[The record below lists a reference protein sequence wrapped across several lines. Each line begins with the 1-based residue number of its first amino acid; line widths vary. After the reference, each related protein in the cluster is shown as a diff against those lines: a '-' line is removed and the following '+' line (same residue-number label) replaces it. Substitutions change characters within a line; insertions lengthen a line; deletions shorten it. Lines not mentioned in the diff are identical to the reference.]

1 MEKTNKLVVV
11 LAVFAMVL
19 YPLND
24 LACIITA
31 LLATVLAVFVL
42 KDKTTTSK
50 VLQPTLVLGG
60 VYVFRAILLFIVNII
75 NNFARLSD
83 TYYSSSIYENTTQ
96 FNYILNALCYIFVF
110 VMLAITIVMFCLKK
124 DVFVVNKFANKFA
137 GIEKDKQQKQVENQT
152 KNNDNKA
159 NDK

>member
-24 LACIITA
+24 LAYIATA
-31 LLATVLAVFVL
+31 LLATVLAMFVL

-50 VLQPTLVLGG
+50 VLQPTLILGG
-60 VYVFRAILLFIVNII
+60 VYIFRSVLIFIVNII

-83 TYYSSSIYENTTQ
+83 TYYSSSLYENTTQ
-96 FNYILNALCYIFVF
+96 FNYVLTALCYIFVLA
-110 VMLAITIVMFCLKK
+110 MLVVTVVMFCLKK
-124 DVFVVNKFANKFA
+124 DVFVVDKFANKIA
-137 GIEKDKQQKQVENQT
+137 GVEKKQQKQTEKQT
-152 KNNDNKA
+152 KTNDNVS